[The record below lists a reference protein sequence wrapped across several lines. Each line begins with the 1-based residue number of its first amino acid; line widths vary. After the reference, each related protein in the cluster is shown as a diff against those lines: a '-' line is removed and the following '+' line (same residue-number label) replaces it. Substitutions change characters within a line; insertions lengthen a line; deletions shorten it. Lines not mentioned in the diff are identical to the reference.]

1 MNRRKIDVT
10 AFAGEI
16 MKAVEDGAL
25 LTTKNGDKVNSMAIG
40 WGHIGRVWE
49 LPVFVA
55 YVRTCRY
62 TREMLDAN
70 PEFTVNI
77 PVRGLDRKALMVCGT
92 KSGWDMDKISEAGL
106 TAVEPEVISVPA
118 VLEAPLTLE
127 CRVICRMEMDAA
139 KLPESIRREFYAA
152 ETAEH
157 VAFGV
162 ELNERVKRPLGARPQ
177 DGLVLRDGLQL
188 GGHVL
193 RLAALA
199 APGAAPVVACRD
211 QPRGLVDGRQAL
223 AVHIVSGGLQ
233 LRHRGH
239 DRQRDRPPQG
249 RARRA
254 NRLRE

>member
-92 KSGWDMDKISEAGL
+92 KSDRDMDKISEAGL
-106 TAVEPEVISVPA
+106 TAVEPEAISVPA
-118 VLEAPLTLE
+118 ILEAPLTLE

-139 KLPESIRREFYAA
+139 KLPESIRREFYGA
-152 ETAEH
+152 EAAEH
-157 VAFGV
+157 VAYYGEIV
-162 ELNERVKRPLGARPQ
+162 
-177 DGLVLRDGLQL
+177 
-188 GGHVL
+188 
-193 RLAALA
+193 AAYML
-199 APGAAPVVACRD
+199 
-211 QPRGLVDGRQAL
+211 
-223 AVHIVSGGLQ
+223 
-233 LRHRGH
+233 
-239 DRQRDRPPQG
+239 
-249 RARRA
+249 
-254 NRLRE
+254 EE